1 MRQQGWQTACSP
13 AAPGQDMLVQ
23 PAARLASR
31 QGSERLRA
39 CVVCRPAGGHLAAAG
54 REAGADPWLPAE
66 AVAVAWRRAR
76 RPAAAAARQ
85 SGPAGTD
92 SRGPCGPAAR
102 GRGKKR
108 CRCGLS
114 LAATLPRAGPESH
127 RHRVP
132 HAPQQRQ
139 SCRVAG
145 NPARGRSNVWEGWQ
159 AQTAARRGHTCWPPA
174 LLSVNRRLAGGG
186 CVSGGGWAGAGWA
199 GGGCASGGGWAGGG
213 GPRGW

>member
-39 CVVCRPAGGHLAAAG
+39 CVVCRKAGGHLAAAG
-54 REAGADPWLPAE
+54 REAGAEPWLPAE

-114 LAATLPRAGPESH
+114 LAATRAGIP
-127 RHRVP
+127 P
-132 HAPQQRQ
+132 APSTTCPAAATVLQGGWEPGQGAQQRM
-139 SCRVAG
+139 G
-145 NPARGRSNVWEGWQ
+145 
-159 AQTAARRGHTCWPPA
+159 
-174 LLSVNRRLAGGG
+174 RLAGAD
-186 CVSGGGWAGAGWA
+186 SSAAGATPA
-199 GGGCASGGGWAGGG
+199 GRLPCS
-213 GPRGW
+213 R